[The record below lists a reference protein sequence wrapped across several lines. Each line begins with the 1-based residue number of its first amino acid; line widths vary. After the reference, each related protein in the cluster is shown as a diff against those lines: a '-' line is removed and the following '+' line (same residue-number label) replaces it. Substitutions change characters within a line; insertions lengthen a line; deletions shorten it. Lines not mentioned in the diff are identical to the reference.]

1 MVDKKVNKKDVNVKP
16 AAKAAPAAMAAPAAE
31 KFTIVTISGETY
43 RKYEDGRLMNTGA

>member
-1 MVDKKVNKKDVNVKP
+1 MVDKKVNKKDVDVK
-16 AAKAAPAAMAAPAAE
+16 PAAMAAPAAE